1 MTLGESLF
9 AVIWKAEKLE
19 EDDNNNKDRHAR
31 THTHRTCQ
39 DKRERLD

>member
-31 THTHRTCQ
+31 THTGLA
-39 DKRERLD
+39 KIREKD